1 MLGVVAYESIHLVGY
16 GLAQRLHGFPG
27 AVFLSVLPPTYEEL
41 NSTGSSSLGGGH
53 SAYIHELVHHEVL
66 GGQLSSTLVCI
77 NCGDVIKPNGV
88 RVHSYLRLSGITKA
102 VRWRCSFLM
111 GMLQN
116 AEARSNP
123 QKYWHPTAISRAWLM
138 LAPLLQETSQASQ
151 PYNI

>member
-66 GGQLSSTLVCI
+66 GGQLSSTLVAAEAV
-77 NCGDVIKPNGV
+77 NVYNGV
-88 RVHSYLRLSGITKA
+88 HSVGAEVPQLVVVVAHSLLNA
-102 VRWRCSFLM
+102 VRSRP
-111 GMLQN
+111 G
-116 AEARSNP
+116 EATG
-123 QKYWHPTAISRAWLM
+123 KLSRALSKVWLV
-138 LAPLLQETSQASQ
+138 
-151 PYNI
+151 